1 MFVNPL
7 LTELFPWLRV
17 DTPFWYEIFDDL
29 PIAAQHPNA
38 SWHGMFFT
46 QPPVRSLVVEYD
58 CKDGDS
64 DEGSGSASSDWSV
77 MAVDKGQHQA
87 GLYIGSLFADV
98 VRYRCVKKL
107 QPSKSIT
114 NTSVCRRASD
124 IPPGFWARRCGR
136 TSLALRISTG

>member
-17 DTPFWYEIFDDL
+17 DTPFWYETFDDL

-64 DEGSGSASSDWSV
+64 DEGSGSTSSDWSV

-98 VRYRCVKKL
+98 VRYR
-107 QPSKSIT
+107 
-114 NTSVCRRASD
+114 SVESCSYLDRSLTLLSV
-124 IPPGFWARRCGR
+124 GEHR
-136 TSLALRISTG
+136 TFLLDSGQGDVGGVS

>member
-58 CKDGDS
+58 CKDGDDD
-64 DEGSGSASSDWSV
+64 DEGSGSTSSDWSV

-98 VRYRCVKKL
+98 VCKTPQTSRTL
-107 QPSKSIT
+107 A
-114 NTSVCRRASD
+114 NTSICRRASD
-124 IPPGFWARRCGR
+124 IPLGFWARRCGSMSIV
-136 TSLALRISTG
+136 TLRISTG